1 MPYCPSG
8 PRGSE
13 GCIVQ
18 NAQAPGALGGITPL
32 GCSPAG
38 ASWYLLQCLHFS
50 DSETGLAG
58 FVTLSDSEGANVLK
72 IKL

>member
-50 DSETGLAG
+50 DSETGLD
-58 FVTLSDSEGANVLK
+58 L
-72 IKL
+72 